1 MSVRA
6 YRFPSMETV
15 LRYRYRAYPGA
26 VETRALSRTFG
37 CCRVVANDAIA
48 ARQNAFETG
57 LPALSSKVLSARL
70 TASKLTPERAWLA
83 EVSAVPL
90 QQALKDV
97 DVAYPNFFSSR
108 KGKRKGPKMGPPKF
122 RSRHTTRQSARFTKN
137 ARFKIEGAVGDS
149 SDGWARLFL
158 PKIGWVPFVLS
169 RPLPSNP
176 TSVTVV
182 READGR
188 TYLSFVVTVIDVQ
201 QVAAGRVCGIDP
213 GLSTYA
219 TVLSVDTSTGVETEG
234 TIDTPMF
241 LRRRA
246 RALARSQR
254 TLSRKKKGSRNRV
267 KAKIRVA
274 VLHRKVREARLDHAH
289 QRAAEIVAAHDI
301 IAIETLH
308 VAGMVRTNLAK
319 SVHDQA
325 MAQFLRLIVEKAGRA
340 GRTVVPVGR
349 FYPSTQTCSACQALT
364 GPKGLAGLGV
374 RHWTCTTCGV
384 THDRDVNAARNILTE
399 GLRLPAL
406 TGHPSSVADGQ
417 SETPNACGVE
427 VRPPE
432 TVALDVEP
440 GRTHGGQSCAA

>member
-1 MSVRA
+1 MRYNFPRDSPQMSA
-6 YRFPSMETV
+6 S
-15 LRYRYRAYPGA
+15 
-26 VETRALSRTFG
+26 
-37 CCRVVANDAIA
+37 
-48 ARQNAFETG
+48 
-57 LPALSSKVLSARL
+57 PAQKS
-70 TASKLTPERAWLA
+70 
-83 EVSAVPL
+83 
-90 QQALKDV
+90 
-97 DVAYPNFFSSR
+97 
-108 KGKRKGPKMGPPKF
+108 GPKMGPPKF

-274 VLHRKVREARLDHAH
+274 VLHRKVRE
-289 QRAAEIVAAHDI
+289 
-301 IAIETLH
+301 
-308 VAGMVRTNLAK
+308 
-319 SVHDQA
+319 
-325 MAQFLRLIVEKAGRA
+325 
-340 GRTVVPVGR
+340 
-349 FYPSTQTCSACQALT
+349 
-364 GPKGLAGLGV
+364 
-374 RHWTCTTCGV
+374 
-384 THDRDVNAARNILTE
+384 
-399 GLRLPAL
+399 
-406 TGHPSSVADGQ
+406 SVADGQ